1 MAFKKNMFNKKP
13 RRIHRNKGG
22 RKKGSILI
30 TREYRNIKSK
40 LLVQ

>member
-22 RKKGSILI
+22 RRKGSL
-30 TREYRNIKSK
+30 YIKPNTK
-40 LLVQ
+40 QLNLK